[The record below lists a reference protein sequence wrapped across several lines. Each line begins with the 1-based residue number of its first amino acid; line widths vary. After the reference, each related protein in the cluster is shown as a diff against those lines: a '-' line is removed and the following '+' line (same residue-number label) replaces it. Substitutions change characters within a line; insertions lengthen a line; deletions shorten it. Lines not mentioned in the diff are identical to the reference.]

1 MNTQIRRLGI
11 GLVACYIAL
20 FVMLNWIQFVHK
32 DQLDNNANNTIGVKQ
47 DFNKPRG
54 TITTAD
60 GTLIAQSVEQPKG
73 SEFTYQRTYPE
84 ADLFAQMSGFY
95 SFRLG
100 ASGLEKTYNDEL
112 AGQTITQ
119 QVRGFADLLNPR
131 PQVGNLTIT
140 VRDDLQRVAKDAL
153 GTREG
158 SVVALDPKTGAL
170 LAFWSFPSYDPN
182 AISSNDLNAAQDAY
196 NTLLKVDGQPLRA
209 HQYQER
215 YFPGST
221 FKTVTGSIGV
231 NTGVVTIDA
240 PSYPVATSY
249 TPPNTTKSISNFG
262 GESCGGTLYPILRV
276 SCNSAFAQMGTETI
290 GPDKMIA
297 GAEGFGFNSK
307 PPIDLPAPVASSFP
321 TDFKRNL
328 PALAQS
334 SIGQNDVQATPLQ
347 MALVAATIA
356 NQGAT
361 MTPHVLREVRDSEG
375 QIVKRY
381 DISKWLQPITPDAAA
396 VMKDGMLDVAARGT
410 ATRLQIPGY
419 EVGGKTGTAQLGT
432 DPPASHTWIIG
443 FAGPPGDP
451 QIAIAVVVL
460 NQPGFGS
467 EATGGRVAAPIA
479 QQVMA
484 AYLADVA
491 AGKATPGN

>member
-1 MNTQIRRLGI
+1 VNTQIRRLGI
-11 GLVACYIAL
+11 ALIACYIAL

-54 TITTAD
+54 TITSAD
-60 GTLIAQSVEQPKG
+60 GALLAQSVAQPSG
-73 SEFTYQRTYPE
+73 SEFSYQRTYPE

-112 AGQTITQ
+112 AGQTIGQ
-119 QVRGFADLLNPR
+119 QVSGFADLLNPR

-140 VRDDLQRVAKDAL
+140 VRKDLQQVAKTAL
-153 GTREG
+153 GDREG
-158 SVVALDPKTGAL
+158 SVVAIDPKTGAL

-231 NTGVVTIDA
+231 DTGVVTVDS

-249 TPPNTTKSISNFG
+249 TPPGTTKSISNFG
-262 GESCGGTLYPILRV
+262 GESCGGTLYPILQV

-290 GPDKMIA
+290 GPDRMIA
-297 GAEGFGFNSK
+297 GAQAFGFNSK

-321 TDFKRNL
+321 TDFRRNL
-328 PALAQS
+328 PALAQA

-356 NQGAT
+356 NGGT
-361 MTPHVLREVRDSEG
+361 MMKPHVLQDVRDSENG
-375 QIVKRY
+375 IVSRY
-381 DISKWLQPITPDAAA
+381 DTGAWLRPISADSAA
-396 VMKDGMLDVAARGT
+396 VMKAGMLDVVARGT

-419 EVGGKTGTAQLGT
+419 EVGGKTGTAQLGI
-432 DPPASHTWIIG
+432 DPPASHAWIMG

-460 NQPGFGS
+460 NQAGFGS

-491 AGKATPGN
+491 AGRATPGN

>member
-1 MNTQIRRLGI
+1 VNTQIRRLGI
-11 GLVACYIAL
+11 GLIACYMAL
-20 FVMLNWIQFVHK
+20 FVMLNWIQFVQK
-32 DQLDNNANNTIGVKQ
+32 DNLDANAKNSIGVKQ

-54 TITTAD
+54 TITSAD
-60 GTLIAQSVEQPKG
+60 GALLAHSVEQP
-73 SEFTYQRTYPE
+73 SDREFTYQRTYPE
-84 ADLFAQMSGFY
+84 AELFAQMTGFY

-100 ASGLEKTYNDEL
+100 ASGLERTYDDEL
-112 AGQTITQ
+112 AGQTISQ
-119 QVRGFADLLNPR
+119 QVRGFSDLLNPR

-140 VRDDLQRVAKDAL
+140 VRKDLQQVARDAL
-153 GTREG
+153 GDREG
-158 SVVALDPKTGAL
+158 SVVAIDPKTGEL
-170 LAFWSFPSYDPN
+170 LAFWSYPSFDPN
-182 AISSNDLNAAQDAY
+182 LVSSNDLDAGEATY
-196 NTLLKVDGQPLRA
+196 DALLEADGQPLRA

-221 FKTVTGSIGV
+221 FKVVTGSIGV
-231 NTGVVTIDA
+231 NTGAVTIDS

-249 TPPNTTKSISNFG
+249 TPPGTTKPISNFG
-262 GESCGGTLYPILRV
+262 GEACGGTLYPILRV
-276 SCNSAFAQMGTETI
+276 SCNSAFAEMGTETI
-290 GPDKMIA
+290 GPDNMIS
-297 GAEGFGFNSK
+297 GAEGFGFNAK

-321 TDFKRNL
+321 TDFTRNL

-347 MALVAATIA
+347 MALVAATVA
-356 NQGAT
+356 NGGVT
-361 MTPHVLREVRDSEG
+361 MKPHVLREVRDSEG
-375 QIVKRY
+375 DVVERY
-381 DISKWLQPITPDAAA
+381 DIGQWLRPISPDAAA
-396 VMKDGMLDVAARGT
+396 VMKSGMLDVVARGT

-432 DPPASHTWIIG
+432 DPPASHTWIMG

-451 QIAIAVVVL
+451 QIAVAVVVL

-491 AGKATPGN
+491 AGRVTPPD

>member
-1 MNTQIRRLGI
+1 VNTQIRRLGI
-11 GLVACYIAL
+11 ALIACYIAL

-54 TITTAD
+54 TITSAD
-60 GTLIAQSVEQPKG
+60 GALLAQSVAQPSG
-73 SEFTYQRTYPE
+73 SEFSYQRTYPE

-112 AGQTITQ
+112 AGQTIGQ
-119 QVRGFADLLNPR
+119 QVSGFADLLNPR

-140 VRDDLQRVAKDAL
+140 VRKDLQQVAKTAL
-153 GTREG
+153 GDREG
-158 SVVALDPKTGAL
+158 SVVAIDPKTGAL

-231 NTGVVTIDA
+231 DTGVVTVES

-249 TPPNTTKSISNFG
+249 TPPGTTKSISNFG
-262 GESCGGTLYPILRV
+262 GESCGGTLYPILQV

-290 GPDKMIA
+290 GPDRMIA
-297 GAEGFGFNSK
+297 GAQAFGFNSK

-321 TDFKRNL
+321 TDFRRNL
-328 PALAQS
+328 PALAQA

-356 NQGAT
+356 NGGT
-361 MTPHVLREVRDSEG
+361 MMKPHVLQDVRDSENG
-375 QIVKRY
+375 IVSRY
-381 DISKWLQPITPDAAA
+381 DTGAWLRPISADSAA
-396 VMKDGMLDVAARGT
+396 VMKAGMLDVVARGT

-419 EVGGKTGTAQLGT
+419 EVGGKTGTAQLGI
-432 DPPASHTWIIG
+432 DPPASHAWIMG

-460 NQPGFGS
+460 NQAGFGS

-491 AGKATPGN
+491 SGRATPGN

>member
-1 MNTQIRRLGI
+1 VNTQIRRLGI
-11 GLVACYIAL
+11 ALIACYIAL

-54 TITTAD
+54 TITSAD
-60 GTLIAQSVEQPKG
+60 GVLLAQSVAQPSG
-73 SEFTYQRTYPE
+73 SEFSYQRTYPE

-112 AGQTITQ
+112 AGQTIGQ
-119 QVRGFADLLNPR
+119 QVSGFADLLNPR

-140 VRDDLQRVAKDAL
+140 VRKDLQQVAKTAL
-153 GTREG
+153 GDREG
-158 SVVALDPKTGAL
+158 SVVAIDPKTGAL

-196 NTLLKVDGQPLRA
+196 NALLKVDGQPLRA

-231 NTGVVTIDA
+231 DTGVVTVDS

-249 TPPNTTKSISNFG
+249 TPPGTTKSISNFG
-262 GESCGGTLYPILRV
+262 GESCGGTLYPILQV

-290 GPDKMIA
+290 GPDRMIA
-297 GAEGFGFNSK
+297 GAQAFGFNSK

-321 TDFKRNL
+321 TDFRRNL
-328 PALAQS
+328 PALAQA

-356 NQGAT
+356 NGGT
-361 MTPHVLREVRDSEG
+361 MMKPHVLQDVRDSENG
-375 QIVKRY
+375 IVSRY
-381 DISKWLQPITPDAAA
+381 DTGAWLRPISADSAA
-396 VMKDGMLDVAARGT
+396 VMKAGMLDVVARGT

-419 EVGGKTGTAQLGT
+419 EVGGKTGTAQLGI
-432 DPPASHTWIIG
+432 DPPASHAWIMG

-460 NQPGFGS
+460 NQAGFGS

-491 AGKATPGN
+491 AGRATPGN

>member
-11 GLVACYIAL
+11 ALIACYIAL

-54 TITTAD
+54 TITSAD
-60 GTLIAQSVEQPKG
+60 GVLLAQSVAQPSG
-73 SEFTYQRTYPE
+73 SEFSYQRTYPE

-112 AGQTITQ
+112 AGQTIGQ
-119 QVRGFADLLNPR
+119 QVSGFADLLNPR

-140 VRDDLQRVAKDAL
+140 VRKDLQQVAKTAL
-153 GTREG
+153 GDREG
-158 SVVALDPKTGAL
+158 SVVAIDPKTGAL

-196 NTLLKVDGQPLRA
+196 NALLKVDGQPLRA

-231 NTGVVTIDA
+231 DTGVVTVES

-249 TPPNTTKSISNFG
+249 TPPGTTKSISNFG
-262 GESCGGTLYPILRV
+262 GESCGGTLYPILQV

-290 GPDKMIA
+290 GPDRMIA
-297 GAEGFGFNSK
+297 GAQAFGFNSK

-321 TDFKRNL
+321 TDFRRNL
-328 PALAQS
+328 PALAQA

-356 NQGAT
+356 NGGT
-361 MTPHVLREVRDSEG
+361 MMKPHVLQDVRDSENG
-375 QIVKRY
+375 IVSRY
-381 DISKWLQPITPDAAA
+381 DTGAWLRPISADSAA
-396 VMKDGMLDVAARGT
+396 VMKAGMLDVVARGT

-419 EVGGKTGTAQLGT
+419 EVGGKTGTAQLGI
-432 DPPASHTWIIG
+432 DPPASHAWIMG

-460 NQPGFGS
+460 NQAGFGS

-491 AGKATPGN
+491 SGRATPGN

>member
-11 GLVACYIAL
+11 ALIACYIAL

-54 TITTAD
+54 TITSAD
-60 GTLIAQSVEQPKG
+60 GVLLAQSVAQPSG
-73 SEFTYQRTYPE
+73 SEFSYQRTYPE

-112 AGQTITQ
+112 AGQTIGQ
-119 QVRGFADLLNPR
+119 QVSGFADLLNPR

-140 VRDDLQRVAKDAL
+140 VRKDLQQVAKTAL
-153 GTREG
+153 GDREG
-158 SVVALDPKTGAL
+158 SVVAIDPKTGAL

-231 NTGVVTIDA
+231 DTGVVTVDS

-249 TPPNTTKSISNFG
+249 TPPGTTKSISNFG
-262 GESCGGTLYPILRV
+262 GESCGGTLYPILQV

-290 GPDKMIA
+290 GPDRMIA
-297 GAEGFGFNSK
+297 GAQAFGFNSK

-321 TDFKRNL
+321 TDFRRNL
-328 PALAQS
+328 PALAQA

-356 NQGAT
+356 NGGT
-361 MTPHVLREVRDSEG
+361 MMKPHVLQDVRDSENG
-375 QIVKRY
+375 IVSRY
-381 DISKWLQPITPDAAA
+381 DTGAWLRPISADSAA
-396 VMKDGMLDVAARGT
+396 VMKAGMLDVVARGT

-419 EVGGKTGTAQLGT
+419 EVGGKTGTAQLGI
-432 DPPASHTWIIG
+432 DPPASHAWIMG

-460 NQPGFGS
+460 NQAGFGS

-491 AGKATPGN
+491 SGRATPGN

>member
-1 MNTQIRRLGI
+1 VNTQIRRLGI
-11 GLVACYIAL
+11 ALIACYIAL

-54 TITTAD
+54 TITSAD
-60 GTLIAQSVEQPKG
+60 GALLAQSVAQPSG
-73 SEFTYQRTYPE
+73 SEFSYQRTYPE

-112 AGQTITQ
+112 AGQTIGQ
-119 QVRGFADLLNPR
+119 QVSGFADLLNPR

-140 VRDDLQRVAKDAL
+140 VRKDLQQVAKTAL
-153 GTREG
+153 GDREG
-158 SVVALDPKTGAL
+158 SVVAIDPKTGAL

-196 NTLLKVDGQPLRA
+196 NALLKVDGQPLRA

-231 NTGVVTIDA
+231 DTGVVTVDS

-249 TPPNTTKSISNFG
+249 TPPGTTKSISNFG
-262 GESCGGTLYPILRV
+262 GESCGGTLYPILQV

-290 GPDKMIA
+290 GPDRMIA
-297 GAEGFGFNSK
+297 GAQAFGFNSK

-321 TDFKRNL
+321 TDFRRNL
-328 PALAQS
+328 PALAQA

-356 NQGAT
+356 NGGT
-361 MTPHVLREVRDSEG
+361 MMKPHVLQDVRDSENG
-375 QIVKRY
+375 IVSRY
-381 DISKWLQPITPDAAA
+381 DTGAWLRPISADSAA
-396 VMKDGMLDVAARGT
+396 VMKAGMLDVVARGT

-419 EVGGKTGTAQLGT
+419 EVGGKTGTAQLGI
-432 DPPASHTWIIG
+432 DPPASHAWIMG

-460 NQPGFGS
+460 NQAGFGS

-491 AGKATPGN
+491 AGRATPGN

>member
-11 GLVACYIAL
+11 ALIACYIAL

-54 TITTAD
+54 TITSAD
-60 GTLIAQSVEQPKG
+60 GVLLAQSVAQPSG
-73 SEFTYQRTYPE
+73 SEFSYQRTYPE

-112 AGQTITQ
+112 AGQTIGQ
-119 QVRGFADLLNPR
+119 QVSGFADLLNPR

-140 VRDDLQRVAKDAL
+140 VRKDLQQVAKTAL
-153 GTREG
+153 GDREG
-158 SVVALDPKTGAL
+158 SVVAIDPKTGAL

-196 NTLLKVDGQPLRA
+196 NALLKVDGQPLRA

-231 NTGVVTIDA
+231 DTGVVTVDS

-249 TPPNTTKSISNFG
+249 TPPGTTKSISNFG
-262 GESCGGTLYPILRV
+262 GESCGGTLYPILQV

-290 GPDKMIA
+290 GPDRMIA
-297 GAEGFGFNSK
+297 GAQAFGFNSK

-321 TDFKRNL
+321 TDFRRNL
-328 PALAQS
+328 PALAQA

-356 NQGAT
+356 NGGT
-361 MTPHVLREVRDSEG
+361 MMKPHVLQDVRDSENG
-375 QIVKRY
+375 IVSRY
-381 DISKWLQPITPDAAA
+381 DTGAWLRPISADSAA
-396 VMKDGMLDVAARGT
+396 VMKAGMLDVVARGT

-419 EVGGKTGTAQLGT
+419 EVGGKTGTAQLGI
-432 DPPASHTWIIG
+432 DPPASHAWIMG

-460 NQPGFGS
+460 NQAGFGS

-491 AGKATPGN
+491 AGRATPGN

>member
-11 GLVACYIAL
+11 GLIACYVAL

-60 GTLIAQSVEQPKG
+60 GTLIAQSVEQPTG

-84 ADLFAQMSGFY
+84 AELFAQMSGFY

-112 AGQTITQ
+112 AGQTIGQ

-131 PQVGNLTIT
+131 PQVGNLTLT
-140 VRDDLQRVAKDAL
+140 VRRDLQQVAKDAL
-153 GTREG
+153 GNREG

-182 AISSNDLNAAQDAY
+182 AVSSNDLGAAQDAY
-196 NTLLKVDGQPLRA
+196 DALLQAQGQPLRA

-231 NTGVVTIDA
+231 NTGVVTVDS

-297 GAEGFGFNSK
+297 GAEGFGFNAK
-307 PPIDLPAPVASSFP
+307 PPIDLPAAVASSFP
-321 TDFKRNL
+321 TDFRRNL
-328 PALAQS
+328 PA
-334 SIGQNDVQATPLQ
+334 
-347 MALVAATIA
+347 
-356 NQGAT
+356 
-361 MTPHVLREVRDSEG
+361 
-375 QIVKRY
+375 
-381 DISKWLQPITPDAAA
+381 
-396 VMKDGMLDVAARGT
+396 
-410 ATRLQIPGY
+410 
-419 EVGGKTGTAQLGT
+419 
-432 DPPASHTWIIG
+432 
-443 FAGPPGDP
+443 
-451 QIAIAVVVL
+451 
-460 NQPGFGS
+460 
-467 EATGGRVAAPIA
+467 
-479 QQVMA
+479 
-484 AYLADVA
+484 
-491 AGKATPGN
+491 

>member
-1 MNTQIRRLGI
+1 VNTQIRRLGI
-11 GLVACYIAL
+11 ALIACYIAL

-54 TITTAD
+54 TITSAD
-60 GTLIAQSVEQPKG
+60 GALLAQSVAQPSG
-73 SEFTYQRTYPE
+73 SEFSYQRTYPE

-112 AGQTITQ
+112 AGQTIGQ
-119 QVRGFADLLNPR
+119 QVSGFADLLNPR

-140 VRDDLQRVAKDAL
+140 VRKDLQQVAKTAL
-153 GTREG
+153 GDREG
-158 SVVALDPKTGAL
+158 SVVAIDPKTGAL

-196 NTLLKVDGQPLRA
+196 NALLKVDGQPLRA

-231 NTGVVTIDA
+231 DTGVVTVES

-249 TPPNTTKSISNFG
+249 TPPGTTKSISNFG
-262 GESCGGTLYPILRV
+262 GESCGGTLYPILQV

-290 GPDKMIA
+290 GPDRMIA
-297 GAEGFGFNSK
+297 GAQAFGFNSK

-321 TDFKRNL
+321 TDFRRNL
-328 PALAQS
+328 PALAQA

-356 NQGAT
+356 NGGT
-361 MTPHVLREVRDSEG
+361 MMKPHVLQDVRDSENG
-375 QIVKRY
+375 IVSRY
-381 DISKWLQPITPDAAA
+381 DTGAWLRPISADSAA
-396 VMKDGMLDVAARGT
+396 VMKAGMLDVVARGT

-419 EVGGKTGTAQLGT
+419 EVGGKTGTAQLGI
-432 DPPASHTWIIG
+432 DPPASHAWIMG

-460 NQPGFGS
+460 NQAGFGS

-491 AGKATPGN
+491 SGRATPGN

>member
-11 GLVACYIAL
+11 ALIACYIAL

-54 TITTAD
+54 TITSAD
-60 GTLIAQSVEQPKG
+60 GALLAQSVAQPSG
-73 SEFTYQRTYPE
+73 SEFSYQRTYPE

-112 AGQTITQ
+112 AGQTIGQ
-119 QVRGFADLLNPR
+119 QVSGFADLLNPR

-140 VRDDLQRVAKDAL
+140 VRKDLQQVAKTAL
-153 GTREG
+153 GDREG
-158 SVVALDPKTGAL
+158 SVVAIDPKTGAL

-196 NTLLKVDGQPLRA
+196 NALLKVDGQPLRA

-231 NTGVVTIDA
+231 DTGVVTVDS

-249 TPPNTTKSISNFG
+249 TPPGTTKSISNFG
-262 GESCGGTLYPILRV
+262 GESCGGTLYPILQV

-290 GPDKMIA
+290 GPDRMIA
-297 GAEGFGFNSK
+297 GAQAFGFNSK

-321 TDFKRNL
+321 TDFRRNL
-328 PALAQS
+328 PALAQA

-356 NQGAT
+356 NGGT
-361 MTPHVLREVRDSEG
+361 MMKPHVLQDVRDSENG
-375 QIVKRY
+375 IVSRY
-381 DISKWLQPITPDAAA
+381 DTGAWLRPISADSAA
-396 VMKDGMLDVAARGT
+396 VMKAGMLDVVARGT

-419 EVGGKTGTAQLGT
+419 EVGGKTGTAQLGI
-432 DPPASHTWIIG
+432 DPPASHAWIMG

-460 NQPGFGS
+460 NQAGFGS

-491 AGKATPGN
+491 AGRATPGN